1 MLVALA
7 CMFALVVVG
16 EACMLAWV
24 ECKLAFLVALVPYI
38 LVVLASCILVALVSC
53 ILVVLA
59 SYMLVVVALVGYR
72 QV

>member
-1 MLVALA
+1 MFGVWEVGYKFEVWELA
-7 CMFALVVVG
+7 CMSP
-16 EACMLAWV
+16 
-24 ECKLAFLVALVPYI
+24 LVALVP
-38 LVVLASCILVALVSC
+38 CILVALVSC